1 VVLIVLSASNSKKCK
16 HDRLSIE
23 IELFYLYFKGVIM
36 AIVIVKVRL
45 QDNRNSESSI
55 IKYKDSEGR
64 EWEKSS
70 LVNAVDRG
78 NEARSKTASGPR
90 LQVKKSSNGIPFL
103 SSEPD
108 STSSNNLLSLPRF

>member
-1 VVLIVLSASNSKKCK
+1 VVLIVLSASNCKKYK
-16 HDRLSIE
+16 HDRLSIQ
-23 IELFYLYFKGVIM
+23 IEEFYLYLKGAIM

-90 LQVKKSSNGIPFL
+90 LRVKNHPMGFHFYPVNQ
-103 SSEPD
+103 
-108 STSSNNLLSLPRF
+108 TLLHLIIY